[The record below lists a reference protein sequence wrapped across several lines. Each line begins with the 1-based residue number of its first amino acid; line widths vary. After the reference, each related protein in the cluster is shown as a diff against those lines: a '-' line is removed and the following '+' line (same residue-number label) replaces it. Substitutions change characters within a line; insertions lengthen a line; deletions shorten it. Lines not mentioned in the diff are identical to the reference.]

1 METYRAA
8 VIGCSRMGA
17 FIDNE
22 VPDYEA
28 IKLPY
33 SHAAGFF
40 AEERVA
46 LIACADLRPEVMQHF
61 GHCYNV
67 PKAKQYT
74 DYREMLEKE
83 QPDIVSVA
91 TQPEHRA
98 EIVIYAAEH
107 GVKAI
112 YAEKAM
118 AASMDEAAAMV
129 AAVEKNNVA
138 FNLGTNRRWHT
149 GFDKMKEVIDSG
161 ELGRL
166 RTLIIYSNGTLFNT
180 ASHNFD
186 LILRLNSDRPAS
198 WISGGYLPDGDRIID
213 GNVIR
218 EDPAG
223 SGTIQFENGVTAHA
237 LLTPRNSE
245 WEAICETGSVTCW
258 NNGWQ
263 WHIRKQQAVP
273 GWRTCRVP
281 ATFPAFERTSSTANL
296 IKDLVHALDTGQP
309 TRGGVRCAYASTE
322 LIFGVIESHLHN
334 GARIALPV
342 TDSKVRLQ
350 RHPTARQPKT
360 E

>member
-1 METYRAA
+1 MKTYRAA

-28 IKLPY
+28 IRLPY
-33 SHAAGFF
+33 SHAAGYF
-40 AEERVA
+40 AEERTA
-46 LIACADLRPEVMQHF
+46 LIACADLRPDVMAHF
-61 GHCYNV
+61 GHRYNV
-67 PKAKQYT
+67 PESSQYT

-107 GVKAI
+107 GTKAI

-129 AAVEKNNVA
+129 SAVEANNVA

-180 ASHNFD
+180 ASHNID
-186 LILRLNSDRPAS
+186 LVLRLNSDAPAKWVS
-198 WISGGYLPDGDRIID
+198 GYLPNGDNVIDGD
-213 GNVIR
+213 VLR

-223 SGTIQFENGVTAHA
+223 QGTIQFENGVTAHA
-237 LLTPRNSE
+237 LLTPRSSE
-245 WEAICETGSVTCW
+245 WEAICERGTVTCW

-263 WHIRKQQAVP
+263 WHIRKQQDIP
-273 GWRTCRVP
+273 GWRACRVP
-281 ATFPAFERTSSTANL
+281 EVFPEFERTSSTANL
-296 IKDLVHALDTGQP
+296 IKDLVRALDTGEP

-322 LIFGVIESHLHN
+322 LIFGVIESHLRN
-334 GARIALPV
+334 GARVELPL

-350 RHPTARQPKT
+350 RNPTARHPRV

>member
-1 METYRAA
+1 MKTYRAA

-28 IKLPY
+28 IRLPY

-40 AEERVA
+40 AEERTA
-46 LIACADLRPEVMQHF
+46 LIACADLRPDVMEHF
-61 GHCYNV
+61 GNRYNV
-67 PKAKQYT
+67 PKSNQYT

-98 EIVIYAAEH
+98 EIVIYAANH

-129 AAVEKNNVA
+129 TAVEANNVA

-149 GFDKMKEVIDSG
+149 GFDKMKEIIDIG
-161 ELGRL
+161 DLGQL

-186 LILRLNSDRPAS
+186 LVLRLNSDTPAKWVS
-198 WISGGYLPDGDRIID
+198 GYLPNAANVIDGD
-213 GNVIR
+213 VLR
-218 EDPAG
+218 EDPTG
-223 SGTIQFENGVTAHA
+223 QGTIQFENGVTAHA
-237 LLTPRNSE
+237 LLTPRSSE
-245 WEAICETGSVTCW
+245 WEAICARGTITCW

-263 WHIRKQQAVP
+263 WHIRKQQDVP
-273 GWRTCRVP
+273 GWRACRVP
-281 ATFPAFERTSSTANL
+281 AAFPEFERTSSTANL
-296 IKDLVHALDTGQP
+296 IKDLVHALDTGEP

-322 LIFGVIESHLHN
+322 LIFGVIESHLRG
-334 GARIALPV
+334 GARVELPL

-350 RHPTARQPKT
+350 RNPTARQPRV

>member
-1 METYRAA
+1 MRTYRAA

-28 IKLPY
+28 IRLPY

-40 AEERVA
+40 AEERTA
-46 LIACADLRPEVMQHF
+46 LIACADLRPDVMTHF
-61 GHCYNV
+61 GNRYNV
-67 PKAKQYT
+67 PKSNQYT

-83 QPDIVSVA
+83 QPYIVSVA

-98 EIVIYAAEH
+98 EIVIYAANH
-107 GVKAI
+107 GAKAI

-129 AAVEKNNVA
+129 SAVEANNVA

-149 GFDKMKEVIDSG
+149 GFDKMKAVIDSG
-161 ELGRL
+161 DLGQL

-186 LILRLNSDRPAS
+186 LVLRLNSDAPAKWVS
-198 WISGGYLPDGDRIID
+198 GYLPNGDS
-213 GNVIR
+213 VIEGDVLR
-218 EDPAG
+218 EDPTG
-223 SGTIQFENGVTAHA
+223 QSTIQFENGVTAHA
-237 LLTPRNSE
+237 LLTPRSSE
-245 WEAICETGSVTCW
+245 WEAICAGGTVTCW

-263 WHIRKQQAVP
+263 WHIRKQQEVP
-273 GWRTCRVP
+273 GWRACRVP
-281 ATFPAFERTSSTANL
+281 EAFPEFERTSSTANL
-296 IKDLVHALDTGQP
+296 IKDLVHAMDTGEP
-309 TRGGVRCAYASTE
+309 TRGGVQCAYASTE
-322 LIFGVIESHLHN
+322 LIFGVIESHLRG
-334 GARIALPV
+334 GARVELPL
-342 TDSKVRLQ
+342 TNSKVRLQ
-350 RHPTARQPKT
+350 RDPTARQPRI

>member
-1 METYRAA
+1 MRTYRAA

-28 IKLPY
+28 IRLPY

-40 AEERVA
+40 AEERTA
-46 LIACADLRPEVMQHF
+46 LIACADLRPDVMTHF
-61 GHCYNV
+61 GNRYNV
-67 PKAKQYT
+67 PTSNQYT

-98 EIVIYAAEH
+98 EIVIYAANH
-107 GVKAI
+107 GAKAI

-118 AASMDEAAAMV
+118 AASMDEASAMV
-129 AAVEKNNVA
+129 SAVEANNVA

-149 GFDKMKEVIDSG
+149 GFDKMKAVIDSG
-161 ELGRL
+161 DLGQL

-186 LILRLNSDRPAS
+186 LVLRLNSDAPAKWVS
-198 WISGGYLPDGDRIID
+198 GYLPNGDS
-213 GNVIR
+213 VIEGDVLR
-218 EDPAG
+218 EDPTG
-223 SGTIQFENGVTAHA
+223 QGTIQFENGVTAHA
-237 LLTPRNSE
+237 LLTPRSSE
-245 WEAICETGSVTCW
+245 WEAICARGTVTCW

-263 WHIRKQQAVP
+263 WHIRKQQEVP
-273 GWRTCRVP
+273 GWRACRVP
-281 ATFPAFERTSSTANL
+281 EAFPEFERTSSTANL
-296 IKDLVHALDTGQP
+296 IKDLVHALDTGEP
-309 TRGGVRCAYASTE
+309 TRGGVQCAYASTE
-322 LIFGVIESHLHN
+322 LIFGVIESHLRG
-334 GARIALPV
+334 GARVELPL

-350 RHPTARQPKT
+350 RDPTARQPRV

>member
-1 METYRAA
+1 MRTYRAA

-28 IKLPY
+28 IRLPY

-40 AEERVA
+40 AEERTA
-46 LIACADLRPEVMQHF
+46 LVACADLRPDVMTHF
-61 GHCYNV
+61 GNRYNV
-67 PKAKQYT
+67 PTSNQYT

-98 EIVIYAAEH
+98 EIVIYAANH
-107 GVKAI
+107 GAKAI

-129 AAVEKNNVA
+129 SAVEANNVA

-149 GFDKMKEVIDSG
+149 GFDKMKAVIDSG
-161 ELGRL
+161 DLGQL

-186 LILRLNSDRPAS
+186 LVLRLNSDAPAKWVS
-198 WISGGYLPDGDRIID
+198 GYLPNGDS
-213 GNVIR
+213 VIEGDVLR
-218 EDPAG
+218 EDPTG
-223 SGTIQFENGVTAHA
+223 QGTIQFENGVTAHA
-237 LLTPRNSE
+237 LLTPRSSE
-245 WEAICETGSVTCW
+245 WEAICARGTVTCW

-263 WHIRKQQAVP
+263 WHIRKQQEVP
-273 GWRTCRVP
+273 GWRACRVP
-281 ATFPAFERTSSTANL
+281 EAFPEFGRSSSTANL
-296 IKDLVHALDTGQP
+296 IKDLVHALDTGEP
-309 TRGGVRCAYASTE
+309 TRGGVQCAYASTE
-322 LIFGVIESHLHN
+322 LIFGVIESHLRG
-334 GARIALPV
+334 GARVELPL

-350 RHPTARQPKT
+350 RDPTARQPRV

>member
-1 METYRAA
+1 MKTYRAA

-22 VPDYEA
+22 VPDYKA
-28 IKLPY
+28 IQLPY

-40 AEERVA
+40 AEERTELV
-46 LIACADLRPEVMQHF
+46 ACADLRTEIMEHF
-61 GHCYNV
+61 GNRYHV
-67 PKAKQYT
+67 PKSNQYT

-83 QPDIVSVA
+83 SPDIVSVA

-98 EIVIYAAEH
+98 EIVTYAAEH

-129 AAVEKNNVA
+129 SAVESNNVA

-149 GFDKMKEVIDSG
+149 GFDKMKAIIDNG
-161 ELGRL
+161 EIGRL

-186 LILRLNSDRPAS
+186 LILRLNSDAPAS
-198 WISGGYLPDGDRIID
+198 WVSGYLPQGDSVFDGD
-213 GNVIR
+213 VLKA
-218 EDPAG
+218 DPTGA
-223 SGTIQFENGVTAHA
+223 GTIQFQNGVTAHA
-237 LLTPRNSE
+237 LLTPRSSE
-245 WEAICETGSVTCW
+245 WEAICEGGTITCW

-263 WHIRKQQAVP
+263 WHLRKRQDVP
-273 GWRTCRVP
+273 GWRTCQVP
-281 ATFPAFERTSSTANL
+281 EAFPAFERASSTANL

-322 LIFGVIESHLHN
+322 LIFGVIESHRRN
-334 GARIALPV
+334 GARIELPLKN
-342 TDSKVRLQ
+342 SKIRLQ
-350 RHPTARQPKT
+350 RNPSARQPRL
-360 E
+360 

>member
-1 METYRAA
+1 MKTYRAA

-28 IKLPY
+28 IRLPY

-40 AEERVA
+40 AEERTA
-46 LIACADLRPEVMQHF
+46 LVACADLRPDVMEQF
-61 GHCYNV
+61 GNRYNV
-67 PKAKQYT
+67 PKSGQYT
-74 DYREMLEKE
+74 DYRELLEKE

-98 EIVIYAAEH
+98 EIVIYAANH
-107 GVKAI
+107 GVRAI

-129 AAVEKNNVA
+129 SAVEANNVA

-161 ELGRL
+161 DLGRL

-186 LILRLNSDRPAS
+186 LVLRLNSDAPAKWVS
-198 WISGGYLPDGDRIID
+198 GYLPNGDNIID
-213 GNVIR
+213 GDVLR
-218 EDPAG
+218 EDPTG
-223 SGTIQFENGVTAHA
+223 QGTIQFENGVTAHA

-245 WEAICETGSVTCW
+245 WEAICERGTVTCW

-263 WHIRKQQAVP
+263 WHIRKQQEVA
-273 GWRTCRVP
+273 GWRACRVP
-281 ATFPAFERTSSTANL
+281 EPFPEFERTSSTANL
-296 IKDLVHALDTGQP
+296 IKDLVHALDTGEP

-322 LIFGVIESHLHN
+322 LIFGLIESHLRN
-334 GARIALPV
+334 GARVALPL
-342 TDSKVRLQ
+342 TGSKARLQ
-350 RHPTARQPKT
+350 RNPTARQPRF

>member
-1 METYRAA
+1 MKTYRAA

-28 IKLPY
+28 IRLPY

-40 AEERVA
+40 AEERTT
-46 LIACADLRPEVMQHF
+46 LIACADLRQDVMAHF
-61 GHCYNV
+61 GNRYNV
-67 PKAKQYT
+67 PTSNQYT
-74 DYREMLEKE
+74 DYREMLEKV

-98 EIVIYAAEH
+98 EIVIHAANH
-107 GVKAI
+107 GAKAI

-118 AASMDEAAAMV
+118 ASSMDEAAAMV
-129 AAVEKNNVA
+129 SAVEANNVA

-149 GFDKMKEVIDSG
+149 GFDKMKAVIDSG
-161 ELGRL
+161 DLGQL

-186 LILRLNSDRPAS
+186 LVLRLNSDAPAKWVS
-198 WISGGYLPDGDRIID
+198 GYLPNGDS
-213 GNVIR
+213 VIEGDVLR
-218 EDPAG
+218 EDPTG
-223 SGTIQFENGVTAHA
+223 QGTIQFENGVTAHA
-237 LLTPRNSE
+237 LLTPRSSE
-245 WEAICETGSVTCW
+245 WEAICTRGTVTCW

-263 WHIRKQQAVP
+263 WHIRKQQEIP
-273 GWRTCRVP
+273 GWRACRVP
-281 ATFPAFERTSSTANL
+281 EAFPEFERSSSTANL
-296 IKDLVHALDTGQP
+296 IKDLVHALDTGEP

-322 LIFGVIESHLHN
+322 LIFGVIESHLRG
-334 GARIALPV
+334 GARVGLPL

-350 RHPTARQPKT
+350 RNPTARQPRI

>member
-1 METYRAA
+1 MRTYRAA

-28 IKLPY
+28 IRLPY

-40 AEERVA
+40 AEERTA
-46 LIACADLRPEVMQHF
+46 LIACADLRQDVMAHF
-61 GHCYNV
+61 GNRYNV
-67 PKAKQYT
+67 PTSNQYT

-98 EIVIYAAEH
+98 EIVIYAANH
-107 GVKAI
+107 GAKAI

-118 AASMDEAAAMV
+118 ASSMDEAAAMV
-129 AAVEKNNVA
+129 SAVEANNVA

-149 GFDKMKEVIDSG
+149 GFDKMKAVIDSG
-161 ELGRL
+161 DLGQL

-186 LILRLNSDRPAS
+186 LVLRLNSDAPAKWVS
-198 WISGGYLPDGDRIID
+198 GYLPNGDS
-213 GNVIR
+213 VIEGDVLR
-218 EDPAG
+218 EDPTG
-223 SGTIQFENGVTAHA
+223 QGTIQFENGVTAHA
-237 LLTPRNSE
+237 LLTPRSSE
-245 WEAICETGSVTCW
+245 WEAICARGTVTCW

-263 WHIRKQQAVP
+263 WHIRKQQEVP
-273 GWRTCRVP
+273 GWRACRVP
-281 ATFPAFERTSSTANL
+281 EAFPEFERSSSTANL
-296 IKDLVHALDTGQP
+296 IKDLVHALDTGEP

-322 LIFGVIESHLHN
+322 LIFGVIESHLRG
-334 GARIALPV
+334 GARVELPL

-350 RHPTARQPKT
+350 RNPTARQPRV

>member
-1 METYRAA
+1 MRTYRAA

-28 IKLPY
+28 IRLPY

-40 AEERVA
+40 AEERTA
-46 LIACADLRPEVMQHF
+46 LIACADLRPDVMTHF
-61 GHCYNV
+61 GNRYNV
-67 PKAKQYT
+67 PTSNQYT

-98 EIVIYAAEH
+98 EIVIYAANH
-107 GVKAI
+107 GAKAI

-118 AASMDEAAAMV
+118 AASMDEASAMV
-129 AAVEKNNVA
+129 AAVEANNVA

-149 GFDKMKEVIDSG
+149 GFDKMKAVIDSG
-161 ELGRL
+161 DLGQL

-186 LILRLNSDRPAS
+186 LVLRLNSDAPAKWVS
-198 WISGGYLPDGDRIID
+198 GYLPNGDS
-213 GNVIR
+213 VIEGDILR
-218 EDPAG
+218 EDPTG
-223 SGTIQFENGVTAHA
+223 QGTIQFENGVTAHA
-237 LLTPRNSE
+237 LLTPRSSE
-245 WEAICETGSVTCW
+245 WEAICARGTVTCW

-263 WHIRKQQAVP
+263 WHIRKQQEVP
-273 GWRTCRVP
+273 GWRACRVP
-281 ATFPAFERTSSTANL
+281 EAFPEFERTSSTANL
-296 IKDLVHALDTGQP
+296 IKDLVHALDTGEP

-322 LIFGVIESHLHN
+322 LIFGVIESHLRG
-334 GARIALPV
+334 GARVELPL
-342 TDSKVRLQ
+342 TNSKVRLQ
-350 RHPTARQPKT
+350 RDPTARQPRV

>member
-1 METYRAA
+1 MRTYRAA

-28 IKLPY
+28 IRLPY

-40 AEERVA
+40 AEERTA
-46 LIACADLRPEVMQHF
+46 LIACADLRPDVMTHF
-61 GHCYNV
+61 GKRYNV
-67 PKAKQYT
+67 PTSNQYT

-98 EIVIYAAEH
+98 EIVTYAANH
-107 GVKAI
+107 GAKAI

-129 AAVEKNNVA
+129 AAVEANNVA

-149 GFDKMKEVIDSG
+149 GFDKMKTVIDSG
-161 ELGRL
+161 DLGQL

-186 LILRLNSDRPAS
+186 LVLRLNSDAPAKWVS
-198 WISGGYLPDGDRIID
+198 GYLPNGDS
-213 GNVIR
+213 VIEGDVLR
-218 EDPAG
+218 EDPTG
-223 SGTIQFENGVTAHA
+223 QGTIQFENGVTAHA
-237 LLTPRNSE
+237 LLTPRSSE
-245 WEAICETGSVTCW
+245 WEAICARGTVTCW

-263 WHIRKQQAVP
+263 WHIRKQQEVP
-273 GWRTCRVP
+273 GWRACRVP
-281 ATFPAFERTSSTANL
+281 EAFPEFERASSTANL
-296 IKDLVHALDTGQP
+296 IKDLVHALDTGEP
-309 TRGGVRCAYASTE
+309 TRGGVQCAYASTE
-322 LIFGVIESHLHN
+322 LIFGVIESHLRG
-334 GARIALPV
+334 GARVELPL

-350 RHPTARQPKT
+350 RNPTARQPRV

>member
-1 METYRAA
+1 MRTYRAA

-28 IKLPY
+28 IRLPY

-40 AEERVA
+40 AEERTA
-46 LIACADLRPEVMQHF
+46 LIACADLRQDVMAHF
-61 GHCYNV
+61 GNRYNV
-67 PKAKQYT
+67 PTSNQYT

-98 EIVIYAAEH
+98 EIVIYAANH
-107 GVKAI
+107 GAKAI

-118 AASMDEAAAMV
+118 ASSMDEAAAMV
-129 AAVEKNNVA
+129 SAVEANNVA

-149 GFDKMKEVIDSG
+149 GFDKMKAVIDSG
-161 ELGRL
+161 DLGEL

-186 LILRLNSDRPAS
+186 LVLHLNSDAPAKWVS
-198 WISGGYLPDGDRIID
+198 GYLPNGDS
-213 GNVIR
+213 VIEGDVLR
-218 EDPAG
+218 EDPTG
-223 SGTIQFENGVTAHA
+223 QGTIQFENGVTAHA
-237 LLTPRNSE
+237 LLTPRSSE
-245 WEAICETGSVTCW
+245 WEAICARGTVTCW

-263 WHIRKQQAVP
+263 WHIRKQQEIP
-273 GWRTCRVP
+273 GWRACRVP
-281 ATFPAFERTSSTANL
+281 EAFPEFERTSSTANL
-296 IKDLVHALDTGQP
+296 IKDLVHALDTGEP

-322 LIFGVIESHLHN
+322 LIFGVIESHLRG
-334 GARIALPV
+334 GARVELPL

-350 RHPTARQPKT
+350 RNPTARQPRV

>member
-1 METYRAA
+1 MRTYRAA

-28 IKLPY
+28 IRLPY

-40 AEERVA
+40 AEERTA
-46 LIACADLRPEVMQHF
+46 LIACADLRPDVMTHF
-61 GHCYNV
+61 GNRYNV
-67 PKAKQYT
+67 PPSNQYT

-98 EIVIYAAEH
+98 EIVIYAANH
-107 GVKAI
+107 GAKAI

-118 AASMDEAAAMV
+118 AASMDEASAMV
-129 AAVEKNNVA
+129 SAVEANNVA

-149 GFDKMKEVIDSG
+149 GFDKMKAVIDSG
-161 ELGRL
+161 DLGQL

-186 LILRLNSDRPAS
+186 LVLRLNSDAPAKWVS
-198 WISGGYLPDGDRIID
+198 GYLPNGDS
-213 GNVIR
+213 VIEGDVLR
-218 EDPAG
+218 EDPTG
-223 SGTIQFENGVTAHA
+223 QGTIQFENGVTAHA
-237 LLTPRNSE
+237 LLTPRSSE
-245 WEAICETGSVTCW
+245 WEAICARGTVTCW

-263 WHIRKQQAVP
+263 WHIRKQQEVP
-273 GWRTCRVP
+273 GWRACRVP
-281 ATFPAFERTSSTANL
+281 EAFPEFERASSTANL
-296 IKDLVHALDTGQP
+296 IKDLVHALDTGEP
-309 TRGGVRCAYASTE
+309 TRGGVQCAYASTE
-322 LIFGVIESHLHN
+322 LIFGVIESHLRG
-334 GARIALPV
+334 GARVELPL
-342 TDSKVRLQ
+342 TNSKVRLQ
-350 RHPTARQPKT
+350 RDPTARQPRV

>member
-1 METYRAA
+1 MRTYRAA

-28 IKLPY
+28 IRLPY

-40 AEERVA
+40 AEERTA
-46 LIACADLRPEVMQHF
+46 LIACADLRTDVMAHF
-61 GHCYNV
+61 GNRYNV
-67 PKAKQYT
+67 PTSNQYT

-98 EIVIYAAEH
+98 EIVIYAANH
-107 GVKAI
+107 GAKAI

-129 AAVEKNNVA
+129 AAVEANNVA

-149 GFDKMKEVIDSG
+149 GFDKMKAVIDSG
-161 ELGRL
+161 DLGQL

-186 LILRLNSDRPAS
+186 LVLRLNSDAPAKWVS
-198 WISGGYLPDGDRIID
+198 GYLPNGDS
-213 GNVIR
+213 VIEGDVLR
-218 EDPAG
+218 EDPTG
-223 SGTIQFENGVTAHA
+223 QGTIQFENGVTAHA
-237 LLTPRNSE
+237 LLTPRSSE
-245 WEAICETGSVTCW
+245 WEAICARGTVTCW

-263 WHIRKQQAVP
+263 WHIRKQQEVP
-273 GWRTCRVP
+273 GWRACRVP
-281 ATFPAFERTSSTANL
+281 EAFPEFERASSTANL
-296 IKDLVHALDTGQP
+296 IKDLVHALDTGEP
-309 TRGGVRCAYASTE
+309 TRGGVQCAYASTE
-322 LIFGVIESHLHN
+322 LIFGVIESHLRG
-334 GARIALPV
+334 GARVELPL

-350 RHPTARQPKT
+350 RDPTARQPRV

>member
-1 METYRAA
+1 MRTYRAA

-28 IKLPY
+28 IRLPY

-40 AEERVA
+40 AEERTA
-46 LIACADLRPEVMQHF
+46 LIACADLRPDVMTHF
-61 GHCYNV
+61 GNRYNV
-67 PKAKQYT
+67 PTSNQYT

-98 EIVIYAAEH
+98 EIVIYAANH
-107 GVKAI
+107 GAKAI

-118 AASMDEAAAMV
+118 AASMDEASAMV
-129 AAVEKNNVA
+129 SAVEANNVA

-149 GFDKMKEVIDSG
+149 GFDKMKAVIDSG
-161 ELGRL
+161 DLGQL

-186 LILRLNSDRPAS
+186 LVLRLNSDAPAKWVS
-198 WISGGYLPDGDRIID
+198 GYLPNGDS
-213 GNVIR
+213 VIEGDVLR
-218 EDPAG
+218 EDPTG
-223 SGTIQFENGVTAHA
+223 QGTIQFENGVTAHA
-237 LLTPRNSE
+237 LLTPRSSE
-245 WEAICETGSVTCW
+245 WEAICARGTVTCW

-263 WHIRKQQAVP
+263 WHIRKQQEVP
-273 GWRTCRVP
+273 GWRACRVP
-281 ATFPAFERTSSTANL
+281 EAFPEFERTSSTANL
-296 IKDLVHALDTGQP
+296 IKDLVHALDTGEP
-309 TRGGVRCAYASTE
+309 TRGGVQCAYASTE
-322 LIFGVIESHLHN
+322 LIFGVIESHLRG
-334 GARIALPV
+334 GARVELPL
-342 TDSKVRLQ
+342 TNSKVRLQ
-350 RHPTARQPKT
+350 RDPTARQPRV

>member
-1 METYRAA
+1 MRTYRAA

-28 IKLPY
+28 IRLPY

-40 AEERVA
+40 AEERTT
-46 LIACADLRPEVMQHF
+46 LIACADLRQDVMAHF
-61 GHCYNV
+61 GNRYNV
-67 PKAKQYT
+67 PTSNQYT

-83 QPDIVSVA
+83 KPDIVSVA

-98 EIVIYAAEH
+98 EIVIYAANH
-107 GVKAI
+107 GAKAI

-129 AAVEKNNVA
+129 SAVEANNVA

-149 GFDKMKEVIDSG
+149 GFDKMKAVIDSG
-161 ELGRL
+161 DLGQL

-186 LILRLNSDRPAS
+186 LVLRLNSDAPAKWVS
-198 WISGGYLPDGDRIID
+198 GYLPNGDS
-213 GNVIR
+213 VIEGDVLR
-218 EDPAG
+218 EDPTG
-223 SGTIQFENGVTAHA
+223 QGTIQFENGVTAHA
-237 LLTPRNSE
+237 LLTPRSSE
-245 WEAICETGSVTCW
+245 WEAICARGTVTCW

-263 WHIRKQQAVP
+263 WHIRKQQEIP
-273 GWRTCRVP
+273 GWRACRVP
-281 ATFPAFERTSSTANL
+281 EAFPEFERSSSTANL
-296 IKDLVHALDTGQP
+296 IKDLVHALDTGEP

-322 LIFGVIESHLHN
+322 LIFGVIESHLRG
-334 GARIALPV
+334 GARVELPL

-350 RHPTARQPKT
+350 RNPTARQPRV

>member
-33 SHAAGFF
+33 SHAAGYF
-40 AEERVA
+40 AEARTD
-46 LIACADLRPEVMQHF
+46 LIACADLRPEIMEHF
-61 GHCYNV
+61 GNRYNV
-67 PKAKQYT
+67 AKNNQYT
-74 DYREMLEKE
+74 DFREMLEKE
-83 QPDIVSVA
+83 KPDIVSVA

-118 AASMDEAAAMV
+118 AASMEEAAAMV
-129 AAVEKNNVA
+129 SAMEKNNVA

-149 GFDKMKEVIDSG
+149 GFEKMKEIIDSG
-161 ELGRL
+161 EIGSL

-180 ASHNFD
+180 ASHNLD
-186 LILRLNSDRPAS
+186 LILYLNSDIPAN
-198 WISGGYLPDGDRIID
+198 WVSGHLPQ
-213 GNVIR
+213 GNSIFDNDTLQV
-218 EDPAG
+218 DPSGA
-223 SGTIQFENGVTAHA
+223 GTIQFENSVTAHA
-237 LLTPRNSE
+237 LLTPRSSE
-245 WEAICETGSVTCW
+245 WEAICEGGTVTCW

-263 WHIRKQQAVP
+263 WHIRKQQEIP

-281 ATFPAFERTSSTANL
+281 DTFPKFVRASSTANL
-296 IKDLVHALDTGQP
+296 IQDLVRALDTGEP

-322 LIFGVIESHLHN
+322 LIFGIIESHLQN
-334 GARIALPV
+334 GAQIELPLKN
-342 TDSKVRLQ
+342 SKIRLQ
-350 RHPTARQPKT
+350 RNPSARQPRV

>member
-1 METYRAA
+1 MRTYRAA

-28 IKLPY
+28 IRLPY

-40 AEERVA
+40 AEERTA
-46 LIACADLRPEVMQHF
+46 LIACADLRPDVMTHF
-61 GHCYNV
+61 GNRYNV
-67 PKAKQYT
+67 PTSNQYT

-98 EIVIYAAEH
+98 EIVIYAANH
-107 GVKAI
+107 GAKAI

-118 AASMDEAAAMV
+118 AASMDEASAMV
-129 AAVEKNNVA
+129 SAVEANNVA

-149 GFDKMKEVIDSG
+149 GFDKMKAVIDSG
-161 ELGRL
+161 DLGQL

-186 LILRLNSDRPAS
+186 LVLRLNSDAPAKWVS
-198 WISGGYLPDGDRIID
+198 GYLPNGDS
-213 GNVIR
+213 VIEGDVLR
-218 EDPAG
+218 EDPTG
-223 SGTIQFENGVTAHA
+223 QGTIQFENGVTAHA
-237 LLTPRNSE
+237 LLTPRSSE
-245 WEAICETGSVTCW
+245 WEAICARGTVTCW

-263 WHIRKQQAVP
+263 WHIRKQQEVP
-273 GWRTCRVP
+273 GWRACRVP
-281 ATFPAFERTSSTANL
+281 EAFPEFERASSTANL
-296 IKDLVHALDTGQP
+296 IKDLVHALDTGEP
-309 TRGGVRCAYASTE
+309 TRGGVQCAYASTE
-322 LIFGVIESHLHN
+322 LIFGVIESHLRG
-334 GARIALPV
+334 GARVELPL
-342 TDSKVRLQ
+342 TNSKVRLQ
-350 RHPTARQPKT
+350 RDPTARQPRV

>member
-1 METYRAA
+1 MKTYRAA

-40 AEERVA
+40 AEERTD
-46 LIACADLRPEVMQHF
+46 LIACADLRPEVMEHF
-61 GHCYNV
+61 GNRYNV
-67 PKAKQYT
+67 PKANQYT
-74 DYREMLEKE
+74 NYREMLEKE

-98 EIVIYAAEH
+98 EIVVYAATH

-129 AAVEKNNVA
+129 SAVEENNVA

-149 GFDKMKEVIDSG
+149 GFDKMKEIIDSG
-161 ELGRL
+161 EIGKL
-166 RTLIIYSNGTLFNT
+166 RTLIIYSNSTLFNS
-180 ASHNFD
+180 ASHHFD
-186 LILRLNSDRPAS
+186 LILRLNSDVPAS
-198 WISGGYLPDGDRIID
+198 WITGYLPEGDSVFDGDKLRS
-213 GNVIR
+213 
-218 EDPAG
+218 DPSG
-223 SGTIQFENGVTAHA
+223 GGTIQFENGVTAHA
-237 LLTPRNSE
+237 LLTPRGSE
-245 WEAICETGSVTCW
+245 WEAICDGGTVTCW

-263 WHIRKQQAVP
+263 WHLRKRQDIP
-273 GWRTCRVP
+273 GWRACQVP
-281 ATFPAFERTSSTANL
+281 ETFPEFEHTSSTANL
-296 IKDLVHALDTGQP
+296 IKDLVHAVDTGEP

-322 LIFGVIESHLHN
+322 LIFGIIESHLHN
-334 GARIALPV
+334 GARIELPLKE
-342 TDSKVRLQ
+342 SKIRLQ
-350 RHPTARQPKT
+350 RNPSARQPRI

>member
-1 METYRAA
+1 MRTYRAA

-28 IKLPY
+28 IRLPY

-40 AEERVA
+40 AEERTA
-46 LIACADLRPEVMQHF
+46 LIACADLRPDVMTHF
-61 GHCYNV
+61 GTRYNV
-67 PKAKQYT
+67 PPSNQYT

-98 EIVIYAAEH
+98 EIVIYAANH
-107 GVKAI
+107 GAKAI

-118 AASMDEAAAMV
+118 AASMAEAAAMV
-129 AAVEKNNVA
+129 SAVEANNVA

-149 GFDKMKEVIDSG
+149 GFDKMKAVIDSG
-161 ELGRL
+161 DLGQL

-186 LILRLNSDRPAS
+186 LVLRLNSDAPAKWVS
-198 WISGGYLPDGDRIID
+198 GYLPNGDS
-213 GNVIR
+213 VIESDVLR
-218 EDPAG
+218 EDPTG
-223 SGTIQFENGVTAHA
+223 QGTIQFENGVTAHA
-237 LLTPRNSE
+237 LLTPRSSE
-245 WEAICETGSVTCW
+245 WEAICARGTVTCW

-263 WHIRKQQAVP
+263 WHIRKQQEVP
-273 GWRTCRVP
+273 GWRACRVP
-281 ATFPAFERTSSTANL
+281 EAFPEFERTSSTANL
-296 IKDLVHALDTGQP
+296 IKDLVHALDTGEP
-309 TRGGVRCAYASTE
+309 TRGGVQCAYASTE
-322 LIFGVIESHLHN
+322 LIFGVIESHLRG
-334 GARIALPV
+334 GARVELPL
-342 TDSKVRLQ
+342 TNSKVRLQ
-350 RHPTARQPKT
+350 RDPTARQPRI